1 MSTRNCPSEEPAES
15 TRSYDEDVTQVLD
28 AVEKPVEIPETID
41 AGPITLQR

>member
-1 MSTRNCPSEEPAES
+1 
-15 TRSYDEDVTQVLD
+15 VTQVLD